1 MARQQLGPGP
11 PVRYRE
17 NESPGAARDILR
29 GMGQRA
35 GFLSRTAVGD
45 GGITIPVAGT
55 DWMAGCEQFVAPG
68 AEPAVLHTRT
78 IAQTKI

>member
-1 MARQQLGPGP
+1 MVQ
-11 PVRYRE
+11 YRH

-55 DWMAGCEQFVAPG
+55 DWMAGCEQFIASE
-68 AEPAVLHTRT
+68 AEPVVLHTRT
-78 IAQTKI
+78 MTSW

>member
-1 MARQQLGPGP
+1 MAQQQLGSGP
-11 PVRYRE
+11 SVRYRE
-17 NESPGAARDILR
+17 NESQGVARDILR